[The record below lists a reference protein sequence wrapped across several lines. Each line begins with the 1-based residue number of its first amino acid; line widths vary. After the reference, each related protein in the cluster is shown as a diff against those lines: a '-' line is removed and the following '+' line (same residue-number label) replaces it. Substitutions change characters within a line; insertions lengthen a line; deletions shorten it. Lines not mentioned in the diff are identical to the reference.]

1 MLELGAC
8 GRTTV
13 VLRLAPLDS
22 FQGLDML
29 RTLSAL
35 IPGLLFGWVG
45 SAFGQGDDC
54 GTATAISAPGAYWF
68 DTAPLTTSGFD
79 GTGTCT
85 GDTIFNDGFFLWTAP
100 VAGNYKFD
108 TWVSSVGTRLAVH
121 AGIGCSA
128 VCIEYNDLPTALE
141 SEVTVLGVAAGDILL
156 IQVGTS
162 ASSLNAFMPL
172 NVRYLGPPSVGSRF
186 CSNGFINST
195 GGPSVLLGSL
205 NGIQP
210 GLHLEVTG
218 GPPGELGYILVGTGV
233 DPAPSI
239 MLGNGLLCLDVFNGH
254 LGGRY
259 NIAGGTLNSIGLF
272 DTFGVLQ
279 NLAGTSSVGS
289 GFDVPEILPFA
300 GLPMIAAGQTLHF
313 QGWLRDTPAGIGQS
327 NATTGFSYT
336 FL

>member
-1 MLELGAC
+1 MLRVGAC
-8 GRTTV
+8 GRTV
-13 VLRLAPLDS
+13 VVSGLAPLDAC
-22 FQGLDML
+22 QGLDML

-35 IPGLLFGWVG
+35 IPGLLFGLVG

-54 GTATAISAPGAYWF
+54 SSATAISAPGAYWF

-79 GTGTCT
+79 GTGTCA
-85 GDTIFNDGFFLWTAP
+85 GDTIYNDGFFQWTAA

-108 TWVSSVGTRLAVH
+108 TWVSSVGTRIAVH
-121 AGIGCSA
+121 AGIGCNA

-162 ASSLNAFMPL
+162 LPSLNAFMPL

-186 CSNGFINST
+186 CANGFINST
-195 GGPSVLLGSL
+195 GGPSVLTGSL
-205 NGIQP
+205 IATQP

-218 GPPGELGYILVGTGV
+218 GPPGELGYLLVGTGV

-239 MLGNGLLCLDVFNGH
+239 MLGNGLLCLDYFHGN

-259 NIAGGTLNSIGLF
+259 NIAGGTRNSTGRF
-272 DTFGVLQ
+272 DASGVLQ
-279 NLAGTSSVGS
+279 NLSGTSSVGS
-289 GFDVPEILPFA
+289 GFDVPAILPFF
-300 GLPMIAAGQTLHF
+300 GDPMIGAGQTLHF
-313 QGWLRDTPAGIGQS
+313 QGWHRDTPAGVGQS